1 MEVGLFKTEKNTDQ
15 LSEFKDLD
23 LFGLKGLGFL
33 GSAGGMVR

>member
-1 MEVGLFKTEKNTDQ
+1 MEAGLYKTVKNRNQ

-23 LFGLKGLGFL
+23 LFGLKGLGIL